1 MPAAARKSTADF
13 ELDLADAPTL
23 EPTELPGHPPPPL
36 CPVCARITSLSLL
49 STKDMWG
56 LITSPTTSMLDVLL
70 YTSTPYEERTCS
82 RSAEI
87 SSTSAPVRMTFMR
100 SSRSDKPSGTR
111 FPVLRLVLNR
121 VWKKDTPSILDM
133 KTSETMT
140 VYCSPLLSLS
150 SAAMPSVS
158 CTTTHRS
165 PNTLRHLL
173 MKKYACTRSSSMYRI
188 LKSSCPAVSMK
199 RLSIKSSDEPE
210 SVFWLIDPEP
220 SSVKPLRW
228 CPSLLYPKGFAPA
241 SSSSKSNTSISS
253 SLINSSA
260 VLPDNPLASRPTKS
274 PS

>member
-1 MPAAARKSTADF
+1 MDRRERRNSPPMPAAARKSAAEF
-13 ELDLADAPTL
+13 ELDLADAPTPPA
-23 EPTELPGHPPPPL
+23 EPTEDGHPPL
-36 CPVCARITSLSLL
+36 CPLRITSLSLL

-70 YTSTPYEERTCS
+70 YASTPYRERTCS

-87 SSTSAPVRMTFMR
+87 SSPSAPVRMMFMR

-111 FPVLRLVLNR
+111 FPVLRLALNR

-140 VYCSPLLSLS
+140 VYCSPLFSLS

-199 RLSIKSSDEPE
+199 RLSTKSSDEPE
-210 SVFWLIDPEP
+210 SVTWLIDPEP
-220 SSVKPLRW
+220 SS
-228 CPSLLYPKGFAPA
+228 
-241 SSSSKSNTSISS
+241 
-253 SLINSSA
+253 
-260 VLPDNPLASRPTKS
+260 DKS
-274 PS
+274 PSGCLSLLCR